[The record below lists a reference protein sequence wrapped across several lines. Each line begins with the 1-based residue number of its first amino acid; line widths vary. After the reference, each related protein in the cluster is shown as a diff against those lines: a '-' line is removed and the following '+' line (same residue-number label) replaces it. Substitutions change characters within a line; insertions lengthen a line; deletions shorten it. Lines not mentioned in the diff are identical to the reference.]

1 MTAECPLILARL
13 HVSLL
18 GCITVP
24 KPVFMGQSIPLKQVA
39 EEGFLYTDDRS

>member
-1 MTAECPLILARL
+1 MGHP
-13 HVSLL
+13 VSVE
-18 GCITVP
+18 GTVP